1 MIVGWGEFRFFRLTR
16 VIDGLKVDK
25 PLVDHENISFT
36 VNEENLARLPALF
49 WKLPFLEIWNFGI
62 FKNCS
67 NIGM

>member
-49 WKLPFLEIWNFGI
+49 WKLPFFWKFGI
-62 FKNCS
+62 LEFSK
-67 NIGM
+67 IVQT